1 MGSTDKQGRVVPGL
15 WHLLLRLYIQHFLEG
30 VRSGVPAKRAII
42 YFKSNALL
50 GAVYA
55 LLQRAT
61 GQTNPSTATFAMNH
75 SSLLPTDDI
84 ILDQRRDEITL
95 YLASNK
101 MLLGT
106 DLSKIDLVI
115 LCAPYDQPAAML
127 QAAGR
132 MSRRTGRPFR
142 TAGQL
147 YLLYNGSDLS
157 SNNKNMSNTVRRL
170 CREGST
176 SCTRDLLEVAF
187 RVDTRQWQVGPRVAE
202 EVQEEEDEVQV
213 EHKEEQQR
221 SKEFKLLQARIGELA
236 VGDNKQL
243 LRLLQANPAMRQLLA
258 TSHMEEGS
266 SSATDREE
274 GGEEEEHRHCCHKHD
289 LDK

>member
-1 MGSTDKQGRVVPGL
+1 MGSTDRKGRVVPGL
-15 WHLLLRLYIQHFLEG
+15 WHLLLRLYLQHFLDG

-50 GAVYA
+50 GAVYT

-61 GQTNPSTATFAMNH
+61 GQTNPSTASFAMNH

-84 ILDQRRDEITL
+84 ILDQRRDNITL

-106 DLSKIDLVI
+106 DLSRIDLVI

-132 MSRRTGRPFR
+132 MSRRTGRPYR

-147 YLLYNGSDLS
+147 YLLFNGSDLS
-157 SNNKNMSNTVRRL
+157 SNNKNMSSTVRRL

-187 RVDTRQWQVGPRVAE
+187 TVDTKQWEVGSRVVGEAE
-202 EVQEEEDEVQV
+202 EEEDKVQV
-213 EHKEEQQR
+213 EHREEQQR
-221 SKEFKLLQARIGELA
+221 SREFKLLQTRIGELE
-236 VGDNKQL
+236 VGDNRQL
-243 LRLLQANPAMRQLLA
+243 LRLLQANPAIRQLLA
-258 TSHMEEGS
+258 TSQMEEGS
-266 SSATDREE
+266 SSTTSREE
-274 GGEEEEHRHCCHKHD
+274 GGEEEERRHCCHKHD
-289 LDK
+289 LEK